1 MSTAVPGRIRGEVL
15 SVRRTGAYHH
25 LTLRTPGIAAN
36 TRPGHFV
43 ALAVGG
49 DEPVR
54 LGRRA
59 FWVYAADP
67 GGLYGGSTEVVVAV
81 RGAGTAWLTGLGTGD
96 PVDMLGPLGKP
107 FALPREPVGCLLV
120 GGGYG
125 AAPLLGLA
133 RRLVDR
139 GCKVHMLLGAA
150 TEDRLLSPLEARRA
164 ATSVALATIDG
175 SVGTAGPVGTLLPD
189 AFGTLDVEVAY
200 ACGPHSLLRAVSE
213 AATAYGAYSQCA
225 VELPTSCGTGLCLS
239 CVLEVT
245 GDDGRTR
252 TVRSCVEGPVFAGD
266 AVRWGRL

>member
-1 MSTAVPGRIRGEVL
+1 ML

-25 LTLRTPGIAAN
+25 LTLRTPGIARTPA
-36 TRPGHFV
+36 PGTSS
-43 ALAVGG
+43 LAVGG

-54 LGRRA
+54 LERRA

-81 RGAGTAWLTGLGTGD
+81 RGAGTAWLAGLSTGD

-107 FALPREPVGCLLV
+107 FALPREPVGLLV

-133 RRLVDR
+133 LRLVDR

-150 TEDRLLSPLEARRA
+150 TEDGLLSPLEARRA

-175 SVGTAGPVGTLLPD
+175 SVGTAG
-189 AFGTLDVEVAY
+189 
-200 ACGPHSLLRAVSE
+200 R
-213 AATAYGAYSQCA
+213 
-225 VELPTSCGTGLCLS
+225 
-239 CVLEVT
+239 
-245 GDDGRTR
+245 
-252 TVRSCVEGPVFAGD
+252 
-266 AVRWGRL
+266 

>member
-25 LTLRTPGIAAN
+25 LTLRTPGIAAG

-43 ALAVGG
+43 ALAVGD

-67 GGLYGGSTEVVVAV
+67 AGLYGGSTEVMVAV
-81 RGAGTAWLTGLGTGD
+81 RGPGTAWLTGLRTGD
-96 PVDMLGPLGKP
+96 PVDVLGPLGKP
-107 FALPREPVGCLLV
+107 FALPREPVACLLV

-133 RRLVDR
+133 RRLVER

-150 TEDRLLSPLEARRA
+150 TEDALLSPLEARRA
-164 ATSVALATIDG
+164 ATSVGLATADG
-175 SVGTAGPVGTLLPD
+175 SVGTPGPVSALVPEVFRTHG
-189 AFGTLDVEVAY
+189 AEVAY
-200 ACGPHSLLRAVSE
+200 ACGPHDLLRAVAE
-213 AATAYGAYSQCA
+213 AAAAHGAYSQCA
-225 VELPTSCGTGLCLS
+225 VEVPTRCGTGLCLS

-245 GDDGRTR
+245 GDDGR
-252 TVRSCVEGPVFAGD
+252 VRSVRACIDGPVFAGD